1 MTPKNKLVSGVLLFL
16 VFPLVL
22 FLSIFVGLDQGQT
35 PQPADVIIVAGG
47 SPNRSY
53 KAADLF
59 LEGYADQIMESPIT
73 ESILETYLYLGV
85 PRENLV
91 LDEQEATSTWT
102 NATYTIEIMEEEG
115 WDSALIVTTDY
126 HIKRTRLSY
135 ERAARGKDLD
145 FTYVSSYP
153 ERDGDS
159 LEYMDYGAGRH
170 SGRRE
175 VFKYWGYMIGLY
187 HWIDL

>member
-1 MTPKNKLVSGVLLFL
+1 MKPINKFLNYVLLFL
-16 VFPLVL
+16 VFFFIL
-22 FLSIFVGLDQGQT
+22 FLSIFISLDQGEEAQVS
-35 PQPADVIIVAGG
+35 DVIIVAGG
-47 SPNRSY
+47 SPNRTY

-59 LEGYADQIMESPIT
+59 LEGYSNQVMESPLT
-73 ESILETYLYLGV
+73 ENILQTYLSLGV

-91 LDEQEATSTWT
+91 LDEQAATSTWT
-102 NATYTIEIMEEEG
+102 NATHTIEIMEEKG
-115 WDSALIVTTDY
+115 WDSAIIVTTDY

-153 ERDGDS
+153 ERDGQPLRYKS
-159 LEYMDYGAGRH
+159 YQAGRH

-175 VFKYWGYMIGLY
+175 IFKYFGYLLGFY
-187 HWIDL
+187 HVVDL

>member
-1 MTPKNKLVSGVLLFL
+1 MRVVKGAFVFLLF
-16 VFPLVL
+16 FLVL
-22 FLSIFVGLDQGQT
+22 FFSIFISLDQGEEPQT
-35 PQPADVIIVAGG
+35 SDVIIVAGG
-47 SPNRSY
+47 SPNRTY
-53 KAADLF
+53 KAADLLF
-59 LEGYADQIMESPIT
+59 EGWSTQDTVMESPIT
-73 ESILETYLYLGV
+73 ERIFQTYRYLGV
-85 PRENLV
+85 PEESISL
-91 LDEQEATSTWT
+91 LEQEATSTWT
-102 NATYTIEIMEEEG
+102 NAVYSVDIMEEEG
-115 WDSALIVTTDY
+115 WTSAIVVTTDY
-126 HIKRTRLSY
+126 HIKRTHLSY

-153 ERDGDS
+153 ERDGES

>member
-16 VFPLVL
+16 VFPVVL
-22 FLSIFVGLDQGQT
+22 FLSIFVSLDQGQT

-59 LEGYADQIMESPIT
+59 LEGYSNQIMESPIT

-85 PRENLV
+85 PKENLV
-91 LDEQEATSTWT
+91 LAEQEATSTWT
-102 NATYTIEIMEEEG
+102 NATHTIEIMEEEG

-126 HIKRTRLSY
+126 HIKRTRLSF
-135 ERAARGKDLD
+135 ERAARGKNLD

-153 ERDGDS
+153 EREGKLLS
-159 LEYMDYGAGRH
+159 YKDYQAGRR

-175 VFKYWGYMIGLY
+175 VFKYLGYLAGLY
-187 HWIDL
+187 HFIDL